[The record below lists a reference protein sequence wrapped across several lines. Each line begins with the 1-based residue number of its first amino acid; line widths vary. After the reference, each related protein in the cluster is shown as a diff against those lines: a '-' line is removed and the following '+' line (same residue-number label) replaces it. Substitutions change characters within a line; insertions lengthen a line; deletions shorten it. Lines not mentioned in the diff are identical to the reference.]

1 MNDFLKKIQSLVKN
15 KKLFISM
22 HGFDELSN
30 DNIDIKD
37 IISSIDKA
45 IIINEYPDY
54 KKGHCILVLQIDKNK
69 KPLHIVWGIEKDTI
83 SPAVLITAYRPDP
96 KLWEN
101 DYLTR
106 RKNK

>member
-1 MNDFLKKIQSLVKN
+1 
-15 KKLFISM
+15 M

-30 DNIDIKD
+30 DKINIDD
-37 IISSIDKA
+37 ILNTIEKA

-54 KKGHCILVLQIDKNK
+54 KKGHCLLVLQKDNNNTPI
-69 KPLHIVWGIEKDTI
+69 HVVWGLEKESN
-83 SPAVLITAYRPDP
+83 SPAVLITAYRPDE

-106 RKNK
+106 RKSK